1 MLRPTFP
8 IVTERLLLRPF
19 GPADLDALHA
29 IQSRSDVTRFLYWE
43 ARSREEVQAELDVR
57 ARRTGLEVEGDRLV
71 LALELRDSDELIGD
85 VNLQWLSSEHRQGE
99 IGFVLHPDHHG
110 RGYAAE
116 AALVLLALGFDELG
130 LHRII
135 GRCDGRN
142 DASARLLEKL
152 GMRQEAHLRENE
164 IVKGEW
170 TDELVYAMLDREWA
184 TRPDGSRT
192 ERRSRPE
199 AV

>member
-19 GPADLDALHA
+19 GPADLDALYA
-29 IQSRSDVTRFLYWE
+29 IQSRADVTRFLYWS
-43 ARSREEVQAELDVR
+43 ARSREEVQAEIQAR
-57 ARRTGLEVEGDRLV
+57 ATRTGLEVEGDRLV
-71 LALELRDSDELIGD
+71 LALELRESGQLIGD

-99 IGFVLHPDHHG
+99 IGFVLHPDHYG

-130 LHRII
+130 LHRIV

-152 GMRQEAHLRENE
+152 GMRREAHLRENE
-164 IVKGEW
+164 LVKDEW
-170 TDELVYAMLDREWA
+170 TDELVYAMLDRERA
-184 TRPDGSRT
+184 SRHD
-192 ERRSRPE
+192 
-199 AV
+199 AQ